1 MADSSKRQQ
10 RISFAGLICFWKI
23 PHKPEG
29 SKRERFFS
37 VYNELKASVEQRA
50 IPAGEGERKWRLV
63 RISAPGRHFWGFA
76 RR

>member
-1 MADSSKRQQ
+1 MADDSTSQA
-10 RISFAGLICFWKI
+10 RISFAGFICFWKVLR
-23 PHKPEG
+23 KPEG

-50 IPAGEGERKWRLV
+50 IQAGEGERKWRLV